1 MIMEIVETSKTHML
15 IFSKRKDDIS
25 SLGDIS
31 TTIEKIK
38 QTQEQSKPAQTGCNF
53 LLAMRTIAMQILDVK
68 YIVLPRK
75 MNIVQNVQCILYGLY
90 IKRTL
95 CPSSHAP

>member
-53 LLAMRTIAMQILDVK
+53 LLAMRTIAMQILDVI

-90 IKRTL
+90 IKSTL
-95 CPSSHAP
+95 ILQNPI